1 MDKREEAI
9 WGKRREESRAG
20 QGRGNIYLKT
30 PPQPPP
36 PLIHWWFKNFI
47 QILKL
52 HELNKN
58 VTFSGIFNKDSLTVN
73 FFLNFSTN

>member
-30 PPQPPP
+30 PP
-36 PLIHWWFKNFI
+36 LIHWWFKNFI
-47 QILKL
+47 QILEL

-73 FFLNFSTN
+73 FFLKFFN